1 MYLSKKFLI
10 CLLTCFIVLNS
21 SSMIFAHETV
31 LNALFDECIVNY
43 KNPYVIKQED
53 GYDEIW
59 YYLSSID
66 EVTIL
71 GIETQVDISRH
82 LNHETK
88 TIKYYFSEQSK
99 DDVDYTWETDI
110 YAEYRKTMSE
120 EEAKA
125 KSKAMADE
133 IKEAY
138 AISMKKWNNV
148 YYYTYDSY
156 GNRVSKKII
165 DIVEGT
171 ADDHN
176 LIIYPIN
183 YREATYAA
191 AVNAEKLSYIM
202 QELQTSPYHFH
213 CTDWYMNVNVSQFF
227 THEKIEENSEVLVD
241 AVIYGDMIQ
250 NRERVGMHEVGH
262 ILGLR
267 DVDIECQTSPFDHHE
282 ELLMGYGDPA
292 ARDVSYK
299 DIAGVSIT
307 RGFHTDED
315 HAWMLRTNTDG
326 TQDVICAQCNG
337 VRYDVTLTD
346 GKYEGKNVNIYQ
358 SCVHHGGTNQKMLLV
373 ATDGERD
380 FFKCQYC
387 RKIVTLDL
395 SNTTTIDK
403 YVQTNISKSV
413 ANNNSHYQRLII
425 DKSGIHTFKAVELE
439 NLSITLCDDNLNDT
453 GLITDSVF
461 TNSGSSGYLSKGTYY
476 LKIENSASNSQTSNI
491 SVTPPPHTHNYTEYA
506 KYSSTHHIQACECG
520 ATGTVTS
527 PHVVKSAEA
536 GNRLANCMLCG
547 QLVLLDNTIV
557 QVPGL
562 NSITQVTPNGSYIL
576 PNGIIV
582 LVDSDIES
590 YLNGTLVFYDKDD
603 LPVVQ

>member
-1 MYLSKKFLI
+1 MITSP
-10 CLLTCFIVLNS
+10 VLAC
-21 SSMIFAHETV
+21 AHETV
-31 LNALFDECIVNY
+31 LNVLFDECVVNY
-43 KNPYVIKQED
+43 KNAYVIKKED

-59 YYLSSID
+59 YYLTSMNTA
-66 EVTIL
+66 TIL
-71 GIETQVDISRH
+71 GMEMDVEISRH
-82 LNHETK
+82 ISNETN
-88 TIKYYFSEQSK
+88 TIKYYFADNAQNDSS
-99 DDVDYTWETDI
+99 YTWTTDI
-110 YAEYRKTMSE
+110 FAEYIKTMAA
-120 EEAKA
+120 EEAQEKA
-125 KSKAMADE
+125 ESMANE

-138 AISMKKWNNV
+138 ANSMKKWNNV
-148 YYYTYDSY
+148 YYYSYDDY
-156 GNRVSKKII
+156 GNRICNKVINV
-165 DIVEGT
+165 VEGT
-171 ADDHN
+171 KSDHN
-176 LIIYPIN
+176 LVIYPIH
-183 YREATYAA
+183 YRDADYQAN
-191 AVNAEKLSYIM
+191 VNAEVLSYNI
-202 QELQTSPYHFH
+202 QEIQSTPYHFH
-213 CTDWYMNVNVSQFF
+213 CTNWYMNVNVIEFF
-227 THEKIEENSEVLVD
+227 THSSIEEDSQVLVD
-241 AVIYGDMIQ
+241 SLVYSDMIR
-250 NRERVGMHEVGH
+250 NRERVGMHEIGH
-262 ILGLR
+262 VLGLR
-267 DVDIECQTSPFDHHE
+267 DVDSECQTSILDHHE
-282 ELLMGYGDPA
+282 ELLMGYGDPRA
-292 ARDVSYK
+292 KNASYK

-337 VRYDVTLTD
+337 VRYDVTLTE
-346 GKYEGKNVNIYQ
+346 GKYEGKDVNIYQ
-358 SCVHHGGTNQKMLLV
+358 SCIHHGGTNQEMLLV

-403 YVQTNISKSV
+403 YVQTNISKSI
-413 ANNNSHYQRLII
+413 ASNNSHYQRLII

-476 LKIENSASNSQTSNI
+476 LKIKNSASNNQTSNI

-506 KYSSTHHIQACECG
+506 KYSATHHIQACECG

-582 LVDSDIES
+582 LVDEDIET
-590 YLNGTLVFYDKDD
+590 YLNGTLVFYDKDK
-603 LPVVQ
+603 LPVTQ

>member
-1 MYLSKKFLI
+1 MKSIKNI
-10 CLLTCFIVLNS
+10 IISFIAIVIAINFTLFSNTIVFAHSSILNVVYDDCVDERFKDGIDEMWYVLNDNS
-21 SSMIFAHETV
+21 SCHHLSNNV
-31 LNALFDECIVNY
+31 L
-43 KNPYVIKQED
+43 
-53 GYDEIW
+53 
-59 YYLSSID
+59 
-66 EVTIL
+66 
-71 GIETQVDISRH
+71 
-82 LNHETK
+82 
-88 TIKYYFSEQSK
+88 TIKYYFEETSK
-99 DDVDYTWETDI
+99 DGIYTWTTDVSDI
-110 YAEYRKTMSE
+110 VAQ
-120 EEAKA
+120 
-125 KSKAMADE
+125 E

-138 AISMKKWNNV
+138 VDSMKKWNNV
-148 YYYTYDSY
+148 YYYTYDDY
-156 GNRVSKKII
+156 GNREPNKII
-165 DIVEGT
+165 NIEEGT
-171 ADDHN
+171 ASDHN
-176 LIIYPIN
+176 LTIYPGNRTGSIASTN
-183 YREATYAA
+183 ITGGIFDMDIMEIGMVTHTHYAKWEMVVNIDYFYEHGSHTMGR
-191 AVNAEKLSYIM
+191 VNAIREITGAH
-202 QELQTSPYHFH
+202 EL
-213 CTDWYMNVNVSQFF
+213 
-227 THEKIEENSEVLVD
+227 
-241 AVIYGDMIQ
+241 
-250 NRERVGMHEVGH
+250 GH

-267 DVDIECQTSPFDHHE
+267 DIDSSNLCNSDTTVPHHM
-282 ELLMGYGDPA
+282 ELLMGYGSGA
-292 ARDVSYK
+292 TNRALNITYK

-315 HAWMLRTNTDG
+315 HAWMIRTNDDG

-358 SCVHHGGTNQKMLLV
+358 SCVHHGGTNQEMLLV

-387 RKIVTLDL
+387 RKIITLDL

-413 ANNNSHYQRLII
+413 ASNNSHYQRLII

-461 TNSGSSGYLSKGTYY
+461 TSSGSSGYLSKGTYY
-476 LKIENSASNSQTSNI
+476 LKIENSASNSQTLNI

-506 KYSSTHHIQACECG
+506 KYSATHHIQACECG

-547 QLVLLDNTIV
+547 QLILLDNTIV

-562 NSITQVTPNGSYIL
+562 NSITQVTSNGSYIL

-582 LVDSDIES
+582 LVDADIEA